1 MKKRKLVL
9 ALMLSLMMLVT
20 MIPSFSFADATGGAG
35 SGAASGTTIP
45 AMSGDCGA
53 EGDGSNVT
61 WNFDTATGTLTISGN
76 GAMADYTIKDT
87 VDDRPWKDYA
97 ESITK
102 VQISEG
108 VTSLGKCAFQNLTAL
123 KETNIPASIT
133 QLGDHIYRGDA
144 SLTTVNWAE
153 GFKAP
158 TITDTDSNAEIYS
171 GTYVPTSMFDG
182 CTNLGADQELSAW
195 LPESFKG
202 VGCAAFR
209 GTAFKVDF
217 ENWTNLSYIG
227 ARSFERMPN
236 LDAVTVKS
244 DWTLGLR
251 GKDESKS
258 SCAFIGSGVKN
269 AVIES
274 RENIPF
280 GLFQDCK
287 SLTSVTLPDDVKTIG
302 LHAFAGTTAL
312 ESIDLK
318 NVETISGYAFSG
330 SGIKELVFPESL
342 KMVKGRAFSK
352 NEALTEL
359 TINSSN
365 LEIEGAFM
373 GCSALSYVETSAETN
388 VTFVNS
394 FGAGSQTGETACTGV
409 TKLVAN
415 GTIDGSITALKGLKE
430 LTVNGSSKIGLTGTT
445 VPESVETLTITGD
458 QWQTGGYAFGKDTK
472 PKNLV
477 VTAKKVT
484 PQPDAKA
491 TFRSNLTLE
500 TAQFTGDDVTL
511 NPQMFSG
518 CSNLKQLD
526 LSKVKT
532 LAIGSGCFGDDTNKD
547 YTGVPVNYFN
557 ANCNIYVGSADKVN
571 TVRTGTGLNADSGIV
586 LVVNGG
592 TVKMGETGFDSVTK
606 KNHYAEWYEDSG
618 FTGNPATT
626 PEAGKTYYA
635 KWIEKEASS
644 ISVKKID
651 NKTYTGNPIVLS
663 ANDCD
668 ANGSTGDITF
678 SYQRQDG
685 NGNWSDLDTAP
696 SNAGTYRVKATVA
709 EDDTYASADSDYV
722 NFTIAKADPSYNIP
736 QNLEAIEGQTLA
748 DVTLP
753 EGFTW
758 DADETT
764 SVGNP
769 GTNTFNV
776 TYTPADT
783 DNYNTIESINVTLKV
798 HMKWV
803 ALNEVPVIN
812 AEDKTLTVG
821 DKFDPMD
828 GVTATDKEDGEL
840 TDQIEIVKNT
850 VDTSKAG
857 LYSVTY
863 EVTDKDG
870 ASVEKSIN
878 VVVKEKTAPP
888 TTVSQD
894 GSANGSKTGDAMP
907 IGMLA
912 VLMLAAAAG
921 IAFCGRKL
929 YKSR

>member
-1 MKKRKLVL
+1 
-9 ALMLSLMMLVT
+9 MLVT
-20 MIPSFSFADATGGAG
+20 MIPSFSFADETGGTGSSAG
-35 SGAASGTTIP
+35 SGAKSAATSGT
-45 AMSGDCGA
+45 CGA
-53 EGDGSNVT
+53 TGNDHVT
-61 WNFDTATGTLTISGN
+61 WSFDKSSGTLTISGN

-108 VTSLGKCAFQNLTAL
+108 VTSLGNNAFRNFTAL

-133 QLGDHIYRGDA
+133 HLGDNIYRGDA

-153 GFKAP
+153 DFTAP
-158 TITDTDSNAEIYS
+158 TITDTDSNTSTYS

-182 CTNLGADQELSAW
+182 CTNLGANQELSAW
-195 LPESFKG
+195 LPESFTG

-217 ENWTNLSYIG
+217 EHWTNLSYIG
-227 ARSFERMPN
+227 ARSFEKMPN

-244 DWTLGLR
+244 TWQLGLR
-251 GKDESKS
+251 GNGS
-258 SCAFIGSGVKN
+258 SAFIGSGVKN

-274 RENIPF
+274 RENIPV

-287 SLTSVTLPDDVKTIG
+287 SLTSVTLPNNAKTIE
-302 LHAFAGTTAL
+302 LYAFAGTTAL

-318 NVETISGYAFSG
+318 YVETISAYAFSD

-342 KMVKGRAFSK
+342 KKVEDRAFCK
-352 NEALTEL
+352 NKALTKL

-365 LEIEGAFM
+365 LEIKRAFM
-373 GCSALSYVETSAETN
+373 GCPALSYVKTSAGTN
-388 VTFVNS
+388 VTFNS
-394 FGAGSQTGETACTGV
+394 SFNAGNVTAGETACTGV

-415 GTIDGSITALKGLKE
+415 GTIDGSITALTGLKE
-430 LTVNGSSKIGLTGTT
+430 LTVNGSSKIGLTGNT
-445 VPESVETLTITGD
+445 VPDSVETLTITGD
-458 QWQTGGYAFGKDTK
+458 QWQMGHYAFQQGKN

-477 VTAKKVT
+477 VTANTVT
-484 PQPDAKA
+484 PQKDANA

-500 TAQFTGDDVTL
+500 TAQFTGNNVTL
-511 NPQMFSG
+511 NPQMFLG

-526 LSKVKT
+526 LSNVGT
-532 LAIGSGCFGDDTNKD
+532 LAIRSGCFGDDTNTE
-547 YTGVPVNYFN
+547 YTGGSVHYFN
-557 ANCNIYVGSADKVN
+557 ANCNIYVDSTDKVN
-571 TVRTGTGLNADSGIV
+571 AVRTGTGLNADSGIV

-592 TVKMGETGFDSVTK
+592 TVEMGKTGFDSVTK